1 MIAKLSM
8 ACLLILA
15 SAFPAEA
22 AASFSIGGL
31 VGMLVWIIVIGLIFY
46 LLWWLISY
54 VGLPQPFDKIAR
66 IIIAVVAVIIIINF
80 LLTLAGSPMFVVAR

>member
-1 MIAKLSM
+1 MFTKLTTT
-8 ACLLILA
+8 CLLILA
-15 SAFPAEA
+15 LALPAEA
-22 AASFSIGGL
+22 AAQFSIGGL

-80 LLTLAGSPMFVVAR
+80 LLTLAGSPMFVVGR